1 MSDSP
6 SDPPISRAELARHTA
21 GVLHRGNSRNPDVLL
36 VEVGGRQLVV
46 KDFAPRGVFVR
57 STIGRWIT
65 AREVRA
71 LRALDGLPSVPRF
84 LGSIDA
90 LAFAVEYRP
99 GQRMSRRLA
108 GRIPPEFPGRLEAAL
123 REMHRRGVAHLDLR
137 HRSNLLVGEDGA
149 PILIDF
155 GSALTFRPGGR
166 LARWLLPLLGR
177 LDLAAL
183 EKWRRRL
190 NPSLCPPSQDSDPD
204 PPRSPRREAG
214 GVRGGR
220 CSGDRSRG

>member
-1 MSDSP
+1 MTDT
-6 SDPPISRAELARHTA
+6 PPCPAISRGELAGHTTA
-21 GVLHRGNSRNPDVLL
+21 VLNRGNSRNPDVLL
-36 VEVGGRQLVV
+36 VEVGGRRFVV
-46 KDFAPRGVFVR
+46 KDFAPRDAWVR
-57 STIGRWIT
+57 ASIGRWIT

-84 LGSIDA
+84 LGSIDP

-99 GQRMSRRLA
+99 GRRMSRKLA
-108 GRIPPEFPGRLEAAL
+108 GRVPPEFPGRLEAAL

-137 HRSNLLVGEDGA
+137 HRSNVMVGDDGE

-155 GSALTFRPGGR
+155 GSALTFRPGSF

-177 LDLAAL
+177 IDFAAV

-190 NPSLCPPSQDSDPD
+190 SPSSSDSGPD
-204 PPRSPRREAG
+204 RTR
-214 GVRGGR
+214 
-220 CSGDRSRG
+220 